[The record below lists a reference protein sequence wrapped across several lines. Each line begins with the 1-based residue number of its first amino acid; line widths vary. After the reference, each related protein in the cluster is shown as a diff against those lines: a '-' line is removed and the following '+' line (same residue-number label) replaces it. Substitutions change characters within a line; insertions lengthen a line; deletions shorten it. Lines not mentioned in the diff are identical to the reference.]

1 MRSPGPFLHPL
12 PARGLGERDQAELN
26 LLSFYRVFESMNL
39 PDSVLAAFI
48 GAAATTLAALVQLRM
63 SWRKELRERER
74 GQPITKK
81 TRRGPVL
88 FVFAL
93 IIAAA
98 VGGFALSQYFVS
110 LREVDRDV
118 LRSDLQSKLSEINAT
133 AMRLEQTRLSERQQI
148 ETEAHRADAIQLGTE
163 GVAAS
168 VVVGPCKPDAA
179 AGSKPECSEQGAVRV
194 AVCAWLPAFATV
206 KEVQVYTRFEDSK
219 QPWADVRVQ
228 PGQDAGQA
236 RFAEKF
242 SERPDGDVAKQVCQ
256 EFLNWNGEKS
266 RVARILVKYTLQAA
280 N

>member
-1 MRSPGPFLHPL
+1 
-12 PARGLGERDQAELN
+12 LN
-26 LLSFYRVFESMNL
+26 FLSFHRVFEIMNL

-48 GAAATTLAALVQLRM
+48 GAGATMVAALVQLRM
-63 SWRKELRERER
+63 SWRRELRERER

-93 IIAAA
+93 MIAAA

-110 LREVDRDV
+110 LREVDRDA
-118 LRSDLQSKLSEINAT
+118 LRADVQSKLSEINAT
-133 AMRLEQTRLSERQQI
+133 AMRLEQARLNERQQI
-148 ETEAHRADAIQLGTE
+148 ETEVHRADAMQQGAE
-163 GVAAS
+163 GAAAS
-168 VVVGPCKPDAA
+168 VLVGPCKPESAA
-179 AGSKPECSEQGAVRV
+179 TGSKPECSEQGAVRV
-194 AVCAWLPAFATV
+194 AVCAWVPASATV
-206 KEVQVYTRFEDSK
+206 KEVQLYTRFEDSK

-242 SERPDGDVAKQVCQ
+242 SERPDGDAAKQVCQ
-256 EFLNWNGEKS
+256 EFLNWNSEKS
-266 RVARILVKYTLQAA
+266 RIARILVKYTLQAA